1 MQRKMPRQKL
11 EEGVKFL
18 KNTNK
23 PKERFSSK
31 FFSEEKYHYSQNFQI
46 EDELKVFK
54 QEIEHRFAMSKMN
67 QEYTFP
73 RIVLMKPIV
82 VDSEDDQE
90 SVLKPQALQGRQN
103 SVESLKKTKKT
114 NNAYK
119 LSQFNTLQTFNF
131 SKGMV
136 HQFYINY
143 KQIFLY
149 SNIDFKLTQTIP
161 KQLDEA
167 YSSISTKA
175 RNDKKKTKY
184 KNKLSALIK
193 GLSSVTTN
201 VGITEKDNLSSHQY
215 LVNQYL
221 TPKNCAP
228 VSKSKNNSKTRE
240 SYMSSK
246 DKVMMKQNYS
256 LENLSSNEESLTN
269 TLQYGRVKNPAHKY

>member
-103 SVESLKKTKKT
+103 SVESLKKTKKP

-136 HQFYINY
+136 DQFYIN
-143 KQIFLY
+143 
-149 SNIDFKLTQTIP
+149 
-161 KQLDEA
+161 
-167 YSSISTKA
+167 
-175 RNDKKKTKY
+175 
-184 KNKLSALIK
+184 NK
-193 GLSSVTTN
+193 
-201 VGITEKDNLSSHQY
+201 
-215 LVNQYL
+215 
-221 TPKNCAP
+221 
-228 VSKSKNNSKTRE
+228 
-240 SYMSSK
+240 
-246 DKVMMKQNYS
+246 
-256 LENLSSNEESLTN
+256 
-269 TLQYGRVKNPAHKY
+269 